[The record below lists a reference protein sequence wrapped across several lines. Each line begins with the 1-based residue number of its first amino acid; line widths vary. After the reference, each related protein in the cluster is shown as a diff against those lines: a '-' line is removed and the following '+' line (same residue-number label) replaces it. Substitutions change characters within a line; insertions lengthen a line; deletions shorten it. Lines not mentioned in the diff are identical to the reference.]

1 MVEAVVSGGSQLVP
15 LGILVIDFERPG
27 KTSGY
32 MRRIRSNSIIY
43 YNSTSIGN

>member
-27 KTSGY
+27 KTSGVHAAH
-32 MRRIRSNSIIY
+32 SKQ
-43 YNSTSIGN
+43 

>member
-15 LGILVIDFERPG
+15 LGILVIDFERPE
-27 KTSGY
+27 KTSGF

-43 YNSTSIGN
+43 YSTSIGN